1 MPAKANPKEQK
12 EFVDNVLMPL
22 IAKAKDGA
30 VELFF
35 MDASHFVMGGFPGR
49 VWSLVR
55 RYIKTASGRKRY
67 NVLGALNYATKR
79 MERVCNETYITSAQ
93 CRKLKMTGRIE
104 KFVGYKLSA
113 YPNSMTYHF
122 CVLVLTQIDGQNN
135 E

>member
-67 NVLGALNYATKR
+67 NVLGALKF
-79 MERVCNETYITSAQ
+79 ET
-93 CRKLKMTGRIE
+93 
-104 KFVGYKLSA
+104 
-113 YPNSMTYHF
+113 
-122 CVLVLTQIDGQNN
+122 LT
-135 E
+135 